1 MTPEAAHTYAREHGV
16 SGPFYRFIRALATL
30 ILRGWFRFR
39 VLGREHIPDAGP
51 VIIAPNHKN
60 FLDPFFVGI
69 ATRRRVQY
77 MAKAELIEGVGGGLL
92 VRLGAFPVRRGEADA
107 TALDTARAIL
117 AAGGVVVLF
126 PEGTRVE
133 EVDAIGSPAM
143 APAGSRSKPEPR
155 SCRQRSRG
163 TAHSMARRAAEGQTR
178 AGRVPGAGA
187 ARPRPLTRSG
197 LTELIDDPRLAGL
210 SRRLPGRVGRRR
222 DPARQPHHHRG

>member
-39 VLGREHIPDAGP
+39 VLGREHIPDEGP

-77 MAKAELIEGVGGGLL
+77 MAKAE
-92 VRLGAFPVRRGEADA
+92 ADA
-107 TALDTARAIL
+107 DAFDTARAIL

-133 EVDAIGSPAM
+133 EVDALGSPRHGAGRLAFETG
-143 APAGSRSKPEPR
+143 APIVPAAIS
-155 SCRQRSRG
+155 G
-163 TAHSMARRAAEGQTR
+163 TAHLWRGALPKVRRVQVAFLAPVLPE
-178 AGRVPGAGA
+178 ADAP
-187 ARPRPLTRSG
+187 
-197 LTELIDDPRLAGL
+197 DPRNQL
-210 SRRLPGRVGRRR
+210 SKRVGERNCTSAP
-222 DPARQPHHHRG
+222 PAE

>member
-1 MTPEAAHTYAREHGV
+1 MPSPATIKLNVQMTPEAAHTYAREHGV

-117 AAGGVVVLF
+117 AAGRRRRPLPRGHAGRGGRRARLT
-126 PEGTRVE
+126 PPWRRPARVRNR
-133 EVDAIGSPAM
+133 SPDR
-143 APAGSRSKPEPR
+143 AGSDLRNRAP
-155 SCRQRSRG
+155 
-163 TAHSMARRAAEGQTR
+163 MARRAAEGPD
-178 AGRVPGAGA
+178 AC
-187 ARPRPLTRSG
+187 RS
-197 LTELIDDPRLAGL
+197 R
-210 SRRLPGRVGRRR
+210 S
-222 DPARQPHHHRG
+222 